1 MKIKLYWQRLLAAI
15 IIICTLSGC
24 TNSPLAWQLLYGQ
37 FDNFL
42 YRQFISYA
50 DFSDAQKSAIR
61 KEIEVMAAWH
71 RRSELPLYA
80 DSIDEF
86 EARIL
91 DRGPTADDVNWLFDA
106 LYEIGLRLDKNSPL
120 LALTPQMQALS
131 DEQVEQIS
139 DAFDKDY
146 AEEIEEWEKQSDKSP
161 AEAGAATLKKFFR
174 RLGLKLN
181 KAQVQTVEQHLAQR
195 QLSREAQ
202 QAIWREWS
210 DQLLVILAGR
220 THADFAQ
227 RFSDHHFARI
237 DLVEIQAPQRWRH
250 DDAIY
255 RTMLLDLF
263 QSLDDGQKQAMRKK
277 LQRIKAVVVEL
288 ADAGPVQLDPLTDG

>member
-1 MKIKLYWQRLLAAI
+1 MKIKLYWQRLLAATI
-15 IIICTLSGC
+15 LICTLSGC
-24 TNSPLAWQLLYGQ
+24 TNSPLAWKVLYGQ

-80 DSIDEF
+80 DYIDEF
-86 EARIL
+86 EARIM
-91 DRGPTADDVNWLFDA
+91 DQKPTADDVTWLFDA

-120 LALTPQMQALS
+120 LTLTPQMQALS

-146 AEEIEEWEKQSDKSP
+146 AEETEEWEKEADKSP

-181 KAQVQTVEQHLAQR
+181 KTQVQTVEQHLAKR

-202 QAIWREWS
+202 QEIWREWS
-210 DQLLVILAGR
+210 EQLLVILAGR
-220 THADFAQ
+220 KNADFAQ
-227 RFSDHHFARI
+227 KFSDHHFARI
-237 DLVEIQAPQRWRH
+237 DLVKTTAPQGWQH
-250 DDAIY
+250 DDVIY
-255 RTMLLDLF
+255 RTLLLDLF
-263 QSLDDGQKQAMRKK
+263 QSLDDSQKQSM
-277 LQRIKAVVVEL
+277 
-288 ADAGPVQLDPLTDG
+288 